1 MVNQNTQKVIFLVM
15 KEDKIQGGI
24 EWKRQRL
31 GKITASEISCLMKN
45 HKRAMT
51 DDELAAHK
59 AANPKSRVTTVE
71 EAFSDASFTYLNR
84 KVMENYL
91 PLSYSTDEEKN
102 VVDEYIEEHSITN
115 RAMSWGVLWED
126 TARKRYAESMGY
138 EVLEVGFVPYDKYP
152 KIMGVSPDGLI
163 REENGGC
170 EIKCPYTMEKH
181 LQHLLYKTPQDIK
194 ENDEAYYWQMYACM
208 LVTDRDFWDF
218 VSFNP
223 YVSRSKQL
231 KILRVNRDEE
241 EIKTLSERIE
251 LAVSYI
257 REKMQE
263 LDNIQTIIK

>member
-241 EIKTLSERIE
+241 EIKTLSERID

-257 REKMQE
+257 REKMQD

>member
-1 MVNQNTQKVIFLVM
+1 M

-241 EIKTLSERIE
+241 EIKTLSERID

-257 REKMQE
+257 REKMKE